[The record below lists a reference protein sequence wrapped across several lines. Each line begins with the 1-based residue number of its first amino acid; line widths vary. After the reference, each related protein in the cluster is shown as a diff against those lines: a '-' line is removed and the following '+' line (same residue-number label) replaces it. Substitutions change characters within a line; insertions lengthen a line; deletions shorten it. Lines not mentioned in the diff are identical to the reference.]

1 MATAKTYTPTF
12 TWSDNADPPTEANIQ
27 ARYCVSGK
35 ICFIYARYEIT
46 DLGNPG
52 SNGSLRI
59 SFPEGIIPIVSTSSL
74 ISEYQTV
81 SDLPETLGIRV
92 SADKNMELAT
102 GIGGGYS
109 GPYVP
114 TGYQGFSIF
123 FMFLLSYYSDP
134 RIISRIFHHTIPSFC
149 IFDPGLF
156 GHLPWKS
163 HLFFLFQ

>member
-1 MATAKTYTPTF
+1 MDSVNSDLVATAKTYTPTF
-12 TWSDNADPPTEANIQ
+12 TWSDNADPPTVANIQ

-46 DLGNPG
+46 DLGSPG

-59 SFPEGIIPIVSTSSL
+59 SFPEGIIPVVSTTSL

-81 SDLPETLGIRV
+81 SDLTKTLGIRV
-92 SADKNMELAT
+92 SADKDLELVT

-123 FMFLLSYYSDP
+123 FMFE
-134 RIISRIFHHTIPSFC
+134 
-149 IFDPGLF
+149 
-156 GHLPWKS
+156 
-163 HLFFLFQ
+163 